1 MTRFSGHQGAAVLVI
16 DAQQGLAAQLATADR
31 VAEVLAGVVARA
43 RLAGVPVI
51 WLRRRTGAVCRDA
64 LFPLEKEDTKL
75 SGKGVWGVDLP
86 RCPLRF
92 LLRRFEKTGETLNSF
107 HNHSQ
112 AGWFAKT
119 ASPLSTK
126 LHPPSIFHLACL
138 QDLNPV

>member
-1 MTRFSGHQGAAVLVI
+1 M
-16 DAQQGLAAQLATADR
+16 
-31 VAEVLAGVVARA
+31 E
-43 RLAGVPVI
+43 
-51 WLRRRTGAVCRDA
+51 RTGAVCRDA
-64 LFPLEKEDTKL
+64 LFPLEKEDTKP
-75 SGKGVWGVDLP
+75 SGKGVWGVDSP

-138 QDLNPV
+138 QDLNPVQPGHKGVRGACKIRPGQRDDRR